1 MPMADWVLHPDAAWR
16 SERYVWYMSAPSKL
30 KRPDES
36 AEPQP
41 FRHLRLR
48 NERRERARL
57 ERIEQ
62 LIARARK
69 RLSSGD
75 R

>member
-1 MPMADWVLHPDAAWR
+1 MPIRP
-16 SERYVWYMSAPSKL
+16 KI

-41 FRHLRLR
+41 FHHLRLR
-48 NERRERARL
+48 NERRERARR
-57 ERIEQ
+57 ERIAQ
-62 LIARARK
+62 LVALARK
-69 RLSSGD
+69 RRISGD

>member
-1 MPMADWVLHPDAAWR
+1 MPGT
-16 SERYVWYMSAPSKL
+16 SKL

-48 NERRERARL
+48 NERRERVRRD
-57 ERIEQ
+57 RIEQ

>member
-1 MPMADWVLHPDAAWR
+1 MSLR
-16 SERYVWYMSAPSKL
+16 SRI
-30 KRPDES
+30 KRPVDT
-36 AEPQP
+36 AEPEP

-48 NERRERARL
+48 NERRERARR

-62 LIARARK
+62 LVALARK
-69 RLSSGD
+69 RRISGD

>member
-1 MPMADWVLHPDAAWR
+1 
-16 SERYVWYMSAPSKL
+16 MSAISKS

-36 AEPQP
+36 AEAQP

-48 NERRERARL
+48 NERRERARR

-62 LIARARK
+62 LIALARK
-69 RLSSGD
+69 RRSSGE

>member
-1 MPMADWVLHPDAAWR
+1 
-16 SERYVWYMSAPSKL
+16 MSARP
-30 KRPDES
+30 KRKAPDES
-36 AEPQP
+36 PEPQP

-48 NERRERARL
+48 NERRDRARR

-62 LIARARK
+62 LVALARK
-69 RLSSGD
+69 RRSSGN